1 MTDISDYQPVTM
13 IWDATLGSPP
23 EVQSYGGEVV
33 LVPPEVLP
41 LPARGQLLGL
51 GGYSRTDGSGG
62 WQWVLQGD
70 IDPVDA
76 FVDSLT
82 GKGGWSNQTSRT
94 AVKTMVARLFSAGIP
109 RATIATQIPQFYQAV
124 AAEVTAEIP
133 H

>member
-1 MTDISDYQPVTM
+1 MTNISDYQSVAM
-13 IWDATLGSPP
+13 VWDATLGSPV
-23 EVQSYGGEVV
+23 ELQGFGGQVV

-41 LPARGQLLGL
+41 LPARGSLLGL

-70 IDPVDA
+70 TDPVDA

-82 GKGGWSNQTSRT
+82 GKGGWSNPTSRA

-109 RATIATQIPQFYQAV
+109 RTTIGTAIPQFYNAV
-124 AAEVTAEIP
+124 AAEVAAEQP